1 MKIVVSG
8 ATGFLGGHLCR
19 RLVELGHDV
28 VGLGR
33 DAVKGAL
40 LGVPFE
46 AVDLG
51 ATGRLA
57 GVDQADAFVHCAA
70 LSSNWGRRA
79 DFERANVTGTH
90 NALAMA
96 QKLGVR
102 RFVHISSPSVTFR
115 FCDQLNLREDSA
127 LPRPVNAYAAT
138 KQHAEA
144 IVRERTGV
152 PAIILRPRGLY
163 GPGDTALLPRLLRA
177 ARSGPLP
184 LIHHGD
190 TVIDLTY
197 IDDAVN
203 AMVLALGA
211 ATMCD
216 GRTYH
221 ISGGEALRIRDVA
234 VLSAQA
240 AGIAVRFTGI
250 PASLA
255 MAAARLAELAANLT
269 PGRPEPLFTAYSVG
283 LMAYSQTLD
292 IDAARRDL
300 GYVPQVSFAE
310 GLRRTFLPGPALS

>member
-33 DAVKGAL
+33 DAAKGTS
-40 LGVPFE
+40 LGIPFE

-51 ATGRLA
+51 VTSRLTGIES
-57 GVDQADAFVHCAA
+57 ADAFVHCAA
-70 LSSNWGRRA
+70 MSSNWGRRS
-79 DFERANVTGTH
+79 DFELANVTGTH

-115 FCDQLNLREDSA
+115 YSDQLAVREDA
-127 LPRPVNAYAAT
+127 PLPHPVNAYAAT
-138 KQHAEA
+138 KQRAEA
-144 IVRERTGV
+144 IIHGRTGV
-152 PAIILRPRGLY
+152 PSIVLRPRGLY

-177 ARSGPLP
+177 VRSGPLP
-184 LIHHGD
+184 LIRHGD

-203 AMVLALGA
+203 AIVLALGA
-211 ATMCD
+211 PTSCD

-221 ISGGEALRIRDVA
+221 VSGGEALRIRDIA
-234 VLSAQA
+234 VLSAAA
-240 AGIAVRFTGI
+240 AGVPIRFTGI
-250 PASLA
+250 PAALA
-255 MAAARLAELAANLT
+255 LAAAHLAELVANLT

-300 GYVPQVSFAE
+300 GYSPQVSFAE
-310 GLRRTFLPGPALS
+310 GLRRTFPGGSVA